1 MRGVEEGKREVTVG
15 YHTVGRV
22 RGGVRRRLWVRG
34 ERERVRK
41 HEET

>member
-22 RGGVRRRLWVRG
+22 RGGG
-34 ERERVRK
+34 EGEDEVVGEGRERG
-41 HEET
+41 